1 MRTTLALISLFS
13 KSYNILPGIN
23 KDLNTDLGNE
33 SIWIYVTQNFR
44 NSVIMCF
51 PTRV

>member
-13 KSYNILPGIN
+13 KSYNILPGI

-33 SIWIYVTQNFR
+33 SIWIYVTQNLR